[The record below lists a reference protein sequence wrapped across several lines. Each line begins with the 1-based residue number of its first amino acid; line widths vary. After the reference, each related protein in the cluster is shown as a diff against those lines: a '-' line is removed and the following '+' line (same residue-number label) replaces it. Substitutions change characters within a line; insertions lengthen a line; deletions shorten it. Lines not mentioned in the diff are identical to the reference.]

1 MHQVDAAVEEA
12 LRVNQGDILNYLT
25 RRLTNVEDAADLFGD
40 TYATAW
46 RRRKSMPGD
55 SEGARK
61 WLFVVARNTLLNH
74 RRSSRRS
81 SALSDSLRSEL
92 QRVAVVVE
100 AHDDRLAVQ
109 EAIASLDPQQAEL
122 VRLVHWDRMTLADAA
137 DVIGIPAS
145 TARSRYA
152 IARARL
158 AELLALVP

>member
-1 MHQVDAAVEEA
+1 VHQVDAAVEEA

-25 RRLTNVEDAADLFGD
+25 RRVDSPDDAADLFGD

-46 RRRKSMPGD
+46 RRRKSMPAD
-55 SEGARK
+55 AEGARK

-74 RRSSRRS
+74 RRSARRS
-81 SALSDSLRSEL
+81 SSLTTALRGEL
-92 QRVAVVVE
+92 QRVAAVDAE
-100 AHDDRLAVQ
+100 NDERLAVQ
-109 EAIASLDPQQAEL
+109 EAIAALEPEQAEL

-158 AELLALVP
+158 QELLALVP